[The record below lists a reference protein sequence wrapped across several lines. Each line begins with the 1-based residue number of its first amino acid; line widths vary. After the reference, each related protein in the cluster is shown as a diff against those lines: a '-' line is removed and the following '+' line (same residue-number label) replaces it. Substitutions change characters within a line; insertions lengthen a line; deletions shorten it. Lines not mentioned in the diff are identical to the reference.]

1 MPMRCNINN
10 MARKP
15 NKPRLQ
21 LVKPEPQE
29 PAGEGPPP
37 RKKRGR
43 GPALANGLTASQETF
58 AQRVAEGSSLADAYR
73 AAYVTENMKPAT
85 IWRRAS
91 ELFDHGMVKARIDA
105 LLAERERD
113 ALHDARR
120 AKEWGLKLL
129 RDIAETAQTD
139 GARVAAVQTVFRT
152 HALLTDRVEQETHDE
167 RTTEQLRQEL
177 ADALALLANPPRMRA

>member
-1 MPMRCNINN
+1 MPTRCNINN
-10 MARKP
+10 MARMRKD
-15 NKPRLQ
+15 KPRLRI
-21 LVKPEPQE
+21 VEPAE
-29 PAGEGPPP
+29 PAGEGAPP

-43 GPALANGLTASQETF
+43 GPALANGLTAPQELF
-58 AQRVAEGSSLADAYR
+58 AQRVAAGESLSAAYR
-73 AAYVTENMKPAT
+73 AAYNTENMKDAT